1 MMKRFDDKTNG
12 QADGLN
18 ERAGLRAV
26 DAEDTEFE
34 QALKNFSSSVHAWS
48 DAVYSSPRTVAH
60 EVRRRSWRL
69 AVGWAL
75 GCLLLAG
82 SVSGGLLE
90 RHHRLELT
98 RIAAQQ
104 RAAEQQK
111 QVREQQ
117 ARAQVSDEALLAEVD
132 SDVARQVPSAME
144 PLAQMMADDETK

>member
-1 MMKRFDDKTNG
+1 MMKRFEDKPNG
-12 QADGLN
+12 EANGFN
-18 ERAGLRAV
+18 EPDGLRAV
-26 DAEDTEFE
+26 HAEDAELEL
-34 QALKNFSSSVHAWS
+34 ALKNFSSSVHAWS
-48 DAVYSSPRTVAH
+48 DAVYSRPRTVAH

-69 AVGWAL
+69 VAGWAL
-75 GCLLLAG
+75 GCTLVAA

-98 RIAAQQ
+98 RIAAEQ

-111 QVREQQ
+111 QLREQQ